1 MVVNLALGMITP
13 PFGVNLFAACTVAR
27 IPLEAVVTRLVPF
40 VLVVFG
46 CLMVITYFPIITI
59 GLRDLVYAR

>member
-1 MVVNLALGMITP
+1 
-13 PFGVNLFAACTVAR
+13 
-27 IPLEAVVTRLVPF
+27 

-46 CLMVITYFPIITI
+46 CLMVITYFPILTL